1 MSESFDTKQLF
12 DHVNAG
18 FMYIDCEGS
27 IRLFNHSAKNIIGII
42 HGTDFNHPAGQLL
55 EGDIVLMA
63 DNSLGG
69 DDGGLD
75 ATILKSI
82 GIRDKTI
89 EKGNSL
95 VAIGTYLSKSSK
107 PVYKVFRGPLPSGK
121 IYVEQ
126 KIEGRNLKA
135 AIDFGERLLS
145 IEVGD
150 QVFDLNYLISMG
162 HLVILDRK
170 TMQVK
175 FIQAKGY
182 SYRNETIREIL
193 TGQPFLAKGAEEVT
207 RPDPI
212 GQTAETFFGS
222 GEFIDDLNTILT
234 GKSDLIKEKHYFLQG
249 RQLLCTLRAV
259 KDPINCTGVSVN
271 LLDVSELGD
280 LLKMREDLIE
290 TIERSMTTIVPHHF
304 GDLDTIPNIQGNSL
318 SMQEVKYFIKK
329 AAQIKS
335 TVFITGENGTG
346 KTMVAR
352 EIHNAQHPEEPFIEV
367 NCGSIPQS
375 LFESELFGYTPGSFT
390 GALKQGKEGF
400 FQLAGNGTIFLDE
413 ITEIPPSIQGKL
425 LHVLQDKR
433 YYPIGAS
440 KPITISARII
450 AATNRKITEEISLNR
465 FREDLYYRLNVFP
478 INIPPLRKRTE
489 DIYALSQAIMKRL
502 QKEYGLS
509 DKILSGGAYQQIL
522 NHPWPG
528 NVRELENVL
537 ERAMLI
543 CEGSTIYP
551 EHLNLEE
558 TRQSLHLQEVREAA
572 EKHAIQTALLHTKDR
587 RRLMELLGVSK
598 STLYEKLKQ
607 YNLSG

>member
-1 MSESFDTKQLF
+1 MSEKLNIKQLF

-18 FMYIDCEGS
+18 FMYIDCFGI
-27 IRLFNHSAKNIIGII
+27 IRLFNHQAKKITGII
-42 HGTDFNHPAGQLL
+42 HGSDSVHPAGQLQP
-55 EGDIVLMA
+55 GDIVLLA

-75 ATILKSI
+75 ASDLSRI

-89 EKGNSL
+89 ERGNSL
-95 VAIGTYLSKSSK
+95 VAIGIFEKKSHK
-107 PVYKVFRGPLPSGK
+107 PAYKVFRGSLPSGN
-121 IYVEQ
+121 ICVEQ
-126 KIEGRNLKA
+126 MIKGRKLKA
-135 AIDFGERLLS
+135 TIDFGERLLS
-145 IEVGD
+145 LSVDD
-150 QVFDLNYLISMG
+150 QEYDLNYLINMG
-162 HLVILDRK
+162 HMLILDQA
-170 TMQVK
+170 MQLK

-193 TGQPFLAKGAEEVT
+193 EGQPFLAKGNEEII
-207 RPDPI
+207 RPEPI
-212 GQTAETFFGS
+212 GRSAETFIGP
-222 GEFIDDLNTILT
+222 GEFIDDIKKILCGET
-234 GKSDLIKEKHYFLQG
+234 DLIKEKYYVLQG
-249 RQLLCTLRAV
+249 RQLLCTLESV
-259 KDPINCTGVSVN
+259 KDQINCTGVSVN
-271 LLDVSELGD
+271 LIDVSELGS
-280 LLKMREDLIE
+280 LLKMRDNLIE
-290 TIERSMTTIVPHHF
+290 TIERNRITIVPQHF
-304 GDLDTIPNIQGNSL
+304 KVLDTIPNIQGNSL
-318 SMQEVKYFIKK
+318 AMQEVKYFINK
-329 AAQIKS
+329 AAKIKS

-352 EIHNAQHPEEPFIEV
+352 EIHNLQHPDEPFIEV

-375 LFESELFGYTPGSFT
+375 LFESELFGYTAGSFT

-400 FQLAGNGTIFLDE
+400 FQLAGSGTIFLDE

-433 YYPIGAS
+433 FYPIGAS

-450 AATNRKITEEISLNR
+450 AATNRKIPEEISLNR

-478 INIPPLRKRTE
+478 IDIPPLRKRPE
-489 DIYALSQAIMKRL
+489 DIYALAQAIMKRL
-502 QKEYGLS
+502 QVEYRLGV
-509 DKILSGGAYQQIL
+509 KILSGGAYQQII

-558 TRQSLHLQEVREAA
+558 ARQTLHLKEVREAA

-587 RRLMELLGVSK
+587 NRLMQLLGVSK
-598 STLYEKLKQ
+598 STLYDKIKQ
-607 YNLSG
+607 YGISV